1 MSGLTPDLL
10 PGIDQELAE
19 RLSSDLER
27 VEAMLHEQTHGYDA
41 VLDERTG
48 HLAPAGGKRLRPALT
63 LLCAELGPRPTDD
76 KVYDAA
82 VLVELTHLATLYHD
96 DVMDDAPVR
105 RGVPSAHEVFGPSQA
120 ILAGDVLFAR
130 ASIIAAGLGTRAV
143 RQHSRTFERLCAGQ
157 LHETVGPL
165 PGQDPLEHYLGVL
178 ADKTGSLIAAS
189 ALYGAQASGAD
200 PSFGEAVRRFGEKVG
215 VAFQLADDVIDL
227 EDSHTTGKTPGTDL
241 REGVET
247 MPVLLLRAHAKDGTL
262 DEAGQ
267 AILAELDHAQ
277 SARQAGDE
285 ILTDKKVA
293 AVVPALREHAVT
305 EEVRSLARSWA
316 DEAVDELAVLPAGP
330 VRDALGVYSQLMVD
344 RMS

>member
-19 RLSSDLER
+19 RLTSDLMR
-27 VEAMLHEQTHGYDA
+27 VEEMLHAQTHGYDA

-63 LLCAELGPRPTDD
+63 LLCAELGPHPTADR
-76 KVYDAA
+76 VYDAA

-130 ASIIAAGLGTRAV
+130 ASIIAASLGTRAV

-157 LHETVGPL
+157 LHETIGPQ
-165 PGQDPLEHYLGVL
+165 PGQDRVEHYLGVL

-189 ALYGAQASGAD
+189 ALYGAQAAGA
-200 PSFGEAVRRFGEKVG
+200 SAEIAEAVRRFGEKVG

-227 EDSHTTGKTPGTDL
+227 EASHTTGKTPGTDL
-241 REGVET
+241 REGVDT
-247 MPVLLLRAHAKDGTL
+247 MPVLLLRARAQAGSLDSDG
-262 DEAGQ
+262 Q
-267 AILAELDHAQ
+267 RILAELEHAQ
-277 SARQAGDE
+277 SARAAGDAV
-285 ILTDKKVA
+285 LTDKKVA
-293 AVVPALREHAVT
+293 AVLPALREHSVT
-305 EEVRSLARSWA
+305 EEVRELARSWA
-316 DEAVDELAVLPAGP
+316 AEAVDELAVLPAGT